1 MCFDDEFFFFVFLGQ
16 QKQILE
22 MANPSL
28 DQQLLNSIRSIVL
41 KESEDLEGRLEKI
54 SGYDFNNG
62 VDYSKIL
69 KSLISTGFQASNLGE
84 AIEVVNNMV
93 SILCCVLTFIFNC
106 FWFCVVFHLV
116 SSN

>member
-1 MCFDDEFFFFVFLGQ
+1 MMSVFFFVFVRQ
-16 QKQILE
+16 QKQVWE
-22 MANPSL
+22 MANLSP

-69 KSLISTGFQASNLGE
+69 KSMILTGFQASNLGE
-84 AIEVVNNMV
+84 AIEIVNNMV
-93 SILCCVLTFIFNC
+93 SMLSCFVTLIFVW
-106 FWFCVVFHLV
+106 FWFCVSFHSV